1 MSTLS
6 DLLPAG
12 AGGKNVS
19 FIAEGTL
26 SNGQAVA
33 LRSDGKVEAVAQAS
47 QAIGSA
53 NSWAPAGSHPT
64 LSTGPYGSVYDPD
77 QQRVVVTY
85 YDQNNNYYGY
95 CIVGEVDPSNNTI
108 TFGTETIFSSVF
120 VITHSI
126 DYDTTNDKVVV
137 FYQDVSSSSHGKA
150 RVGTVSGSS
159 ISFPGNI
166 TTFNNASTEDCTSV
180 FNPDQ
185 GVFLVAFKNNG
196 NNGRP
201 TGVVGTVSGNNI
213 SFGSTQQADSVTA
226 SYLALTYNTTTS
238 RYLFIYND
246 NQFTNV
252 TCQLPTTSGSTVTFG
267 GAVGY
272 VPLNGSNTAQGNFT
286 NLVSDDASNTAFIVT
301 ANTQNNTYISAIAIT
316 IPALGNTLTFG
327 TENFFAGNTVPTTI
341 SAVFD
346 KGARKLVVSYVSNNN
361 ATVVA
366 ASFVGTTLTFG
377 SPNTWRTLPTN
388 YLTNVYDDSHDRVVI
403 SYYEPNTSSSASVVF
418 KPESSN
424 VTRFIGI
431 TDAAIANASTGNVT
445 IKGGIA
451 SKGLSGL
458 TPNSVYYVADNGTIS
473 TTSTGL
479 RIGKALST
487 SSINLEFQT

>member
-1 MSTLS
+1 MSNLS
-6 DLLPAG
+6 ELLPS
-12 AGGKNVS
+12 GGGQNVVQ
-19 FIAEGTL
+19 FIAQGTL
-26 SNGQAVA
+26 SNGQTVA
-33 LRSDGKVEAVAQAS
+33 LRSDGKVEAIAQTS

-77 QQRVVVTY
+77 QQRVIVTY

-108 TFGTETIFSSVF
+108 TFGTEAIFSSVF

-213 SFGSTQQADSVTA
+213 SFGSTQQLDSINGT
-226 SYLALTYNTTTS
+226 YLALTYNTTTS
-238 RYLFIYND
+238 RYLILYND
-246 NQFTNV
+246 TQFTNL
-252 TCQLPTTSGSTVTFG
+252 TYQMPTTSGSTVTAG
-267 GAVGY
+267 SAAY
-272 VPLNGSNTAQGNFT
+272 VPLNGSNTVQGNFT
-286 NLVSDDASNTAFIVT
+286 NLVSDNSSNTVFIVT
-301 ANTQNNTYISAIAIT
+301 ANTQNNTYISAIAAT
-316 IPALGNTLTFG
+316 VPSSGNTLTFG

-341 SAVFD
+341 STVFD

-377 SPNTWRTLPTN
+377 SPNTWRFLSTN

-424 VTRFIGI
+424 VTNLIGI
-431 TDAAIANASTGNVT
+431 TSQAISSGASGDVNLL
-445 IKGGIA
+445 GGINE
-451 SKGLSGL
+451 SQSGM
-458 TPNSVYYVADNGTIS
+458 TPGATMYVADNGTI
-473 TTSTGL
+473 
-479 RIGKALST
+479 T
-487 SSINLEFQT
+487 SSSSNATFIGTAISATTLNIKDL